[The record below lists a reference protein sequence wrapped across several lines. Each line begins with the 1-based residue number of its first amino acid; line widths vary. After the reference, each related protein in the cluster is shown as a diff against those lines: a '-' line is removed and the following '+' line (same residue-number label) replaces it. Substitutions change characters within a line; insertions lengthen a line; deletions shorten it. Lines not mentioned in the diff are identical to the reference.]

1 MGDFAMTMR
10 YFRTAPEAYGQLQPA
25 INEAF
30 RADYIDTGRCEHIL
44 PPDLAPL
51 SDGKCYLA
59 LPEWMTDA
67 PGAEAFISHPAV
79 EEITEEQ
86 FQAAQPQEESNP

>member
-1 MGDFAMTMR
+1 MTMR
-10 YFRTAPEAYGQLQPA
+10 YFRTTPSAYAQLQPA
-25 INEAF
+25 IDDAF

-67 PGAEAFISHPAV
+67 PGAEAFLANPAV

-86 FQAAQPQEESNP
+86 FQAAQPQEEDIEP

>member
-1 MGDFAMTMR
+1 MTAR
-10 YFRTAPEAYGQLQPA
+10 YFKASPETYVHLQPA
-25 INEAF
+25 IDEAF

-59 LPEWMTDA
+59 LPDWMTDA
-67 PGAEAFISHPAV
+67 PGAEAFLANPAV

-86 FQAAQPQEESNP
+86 FQSAQPQEEDTEP